1 MIVMIHH
8 NLSSVRSLARFLEQ
22 QPELAFACG
31 FDPDTIPSYR
41 TLSRRFKTLDN
52 PVMQVVRELL
62 SKMIALGIVNTKIVI
77 IDATPLQA
85 KGNLPKGERSIKPSD
100 PEARFGFQ
108 KHGKEVYFGYK
119 LHLISTTAPLM
130 IPLAWQVTP
139 ANQQEVNFFIPLFRQ
154 AMAFLPP
161 PQEIVADASYDSRA
175 LFHWAEKHHMRLT
188 TPINK
193 GNQDF
198 SRLKPDRLKRHNWYK
213 SKRGQRLY
221 QRRTD
226 IERLNGQ
233 TKDVF
238 WIDPLPLVRL
248 KRISTY
254 INLVL
259 LAYLTGVYYNHTNG
273 REPRAIKSLVA

>member
-1 MIVMIHH
+1 MIHYR
-8 NLSSVRSLARFLEQ
+8 LSSVRSLARFLPQ
-22 QPELAFACG
+22 HPEIALACG
-31 FDPDTIPSYR
+31 FTHDTTPSYR
-41 TLSRRFKTLDN
+41 TLSRRFQTLDN
-52 PVMQVVRELL
+52 PVMRVVKELL
-62 SKMIALGIVNTKIVI
+62 SRMVALGIVNTKIVV
-77 IDATPLQA
+77 IDATPLRA
-85 KGNLPKGERSIKPSD
+85 KGNPPKGEKSIKSSD

-139 ANQQEVNFFIPLFRQ
+139 ANQQEVNFFIPLSRQ
-154 AMAFLPP
+154 VMAFLPS

-175 LFHWAEKHHMRLT
+175 LFYWSKKHRMRLT

-193 GNQDF
+193 GNQDW

-213 SKRGQRLY
+213 SKAGQRLY

-254 INLVL
+254 ISLVL

-273 REPRAIKSLVA
+273 RKPRAIKSLVA

>member
-1 MIVMIHH
+1 MMVMIHH

-31 FDPDTIPSYR
+31 FDPETIPSYR

-85 KGNLPKGERSIKPSD
+85 KGNLPKGEKSIKPSD

-213 SKRGQRLY
+213 SKGGQRLY